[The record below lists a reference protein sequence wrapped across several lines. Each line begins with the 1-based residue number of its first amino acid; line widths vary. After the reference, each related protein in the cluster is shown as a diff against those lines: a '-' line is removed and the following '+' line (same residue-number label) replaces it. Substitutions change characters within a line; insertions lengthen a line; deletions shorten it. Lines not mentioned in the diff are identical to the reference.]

1 MRQTIARRMHESLQG
16 TAQLTLHTEADVTEL
31 VALRE
36 RLKAGGGTE
45 SAATYTDFIVRTCAR
60 ALRQHPGVN
69 VTLRGETIHYL
80 PDIHIG
86 LAVAL
91 DNGLV
96 VPVIRHAD
104 RKTLA
109 ELAEERV
116 QLAARARAGQLT
128 AEEMSGGTF
137 TVTNLGAYDVD
148 WFTPIVNLPEAAILG
163 VGRVAEKVVIHRGR
177 VAQRSML
184 GLSLTIDHRLIDGAP
199 GAAFL
204 QAIRAELEE
213 PGQVG

>member
-1 MRQTIARRMHESLQG
+1 MRA
-16 TAQLTLHTEADVTEL
+16 
-31 VALRE
+31 
-36 RLKAGGGTE
+36 
-45 SAATYTDFIVRTCAR
+45 CAW
-60 ALRQHPGVN
+60 ALRQNPGIN
-69 VTLRGETIHYL
+69 VTLRGETLHYL

-104 RKTLA
+104 RKALA

-116 QLAARARAGQLT
+116 RFAARARAGQLT

-163 VGRVAEKVVIHRGR
+163 VGRIAEKVVIHRGR
-177 VAQRSML
+177 VAQRAML
-184 GLSLTIDHRLIDGAP
+184 GSA
-199 GAAFL
+199 
-204 QAIRAELEE
+204 
-213 PGQVG
+213 